1 MNNRKK
7 PRLRWYF
14 VKFGQAM
21 EFCPSF
27 PPNDTDSLT
36 EKEQLVAVIMYTTA
50 TSMGALLNLA
60 VITIVSRF
68 REVQTAIHLIIL
80 NLSVAGG

>member
-1 MNNRKK
+1 MN
-7 PRLRWYF
+7 Y
-14 VKFGQAM
+14 GQAM
-21 EFCPSF
+21 ELCPRFS
-27 PPNDTDSLT
+27 PNDPDSVT

-50 TSMGALLNLA
+50 TSMGAVLNLA